1 MTVTMAA
8 NPIRSAQG
16 FCARV
21 PVLQR
26 PQATE
31 PGTCRPGDV
40 DCLKLQ
46 PAPKFKLLSPMPWLE
61 HKAVEVAEPLKM
73 DAKVLVC
80 SVVAAPMVG
89 FGIKGLSIGKEVV
102 TIAKTTGLRTF
113 VAQSGWKGT
122 IKTLAMTVGK
132 ASLHSYAAKGAV
144 VLGGAGVAAIVYQ
157 VKKHQAQGNAVHQA
171 PARQTSD

>member
-1 MTVTMAA
+1 MTMSVTA

-16 FCARV
+16 LRERV
-21 PVLQR
+21 PAFLR

-46 PAPKFKLLSPMPWLE
+46 PAPKFKVLSPMPWLE
-61 HKAVEVAEPLKM
+61 HKAVEVAEPMKM
-73 DAKVLVC
+73 DAKVLVK
-80 SVVAAPMVG
+80 SVVAAPLVG
-89 FGIKGLSIGKEVV
+89 LGIKGYSIGKEVV

-113 VAQSGWKGT
+113 AARAGVKGT
-122 IKTLAMTVGK
+122 FKTLAMALGK
-132 ASLHSYAAKGAV
+132 ASLRSYAAQGVV

-157 VKKHQAQGNAVHQA
+157 VKKHRATGKAC
-171 PARQTSD
+171 P